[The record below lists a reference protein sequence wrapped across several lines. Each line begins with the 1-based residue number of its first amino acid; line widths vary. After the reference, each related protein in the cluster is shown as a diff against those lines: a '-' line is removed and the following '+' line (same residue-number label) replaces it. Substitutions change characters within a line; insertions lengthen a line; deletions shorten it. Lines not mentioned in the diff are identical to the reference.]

1 MLLEALSEVAW
12 NGLVRVVVG
21 GLVYCGMPELF
32 GTPAV

>member
-21 GLVYCGMPELF
+21 WLVYCGMPELF

>member
-21 GLVYCGMPELF
+21 WLVYCGVLF